1 MNQGRLC
8 PIIPEP
14 AERRLRLLDQRLLP
28 EREEY
33 LCCRS
38 VDGLILAIRD
48 MAVRG
53 APAIGVSAA
62 WGCWLAALELEERG
76 VVGPGWPAWLN
87 AQLEKLA
94 AVRPTAVNLR
104 RAVERMRE
112 VWRRAPGLEPPG
124 LIVVWE
130 AEAWAI
136 QEEDISVNRR
146 LGGHGAALLDDG
158 DTVLTHCN
166 AGILATSGFGTALGV
181 IYAAVEAGKKIRVI
195 ADETR
200 PLLQGARLSAYE
212 LKAAGVEVR
221 LACDNACALLLSRG
235 LARKALVGADRIAA
249 NGDTANKIGTYGVA
263 LLARRFRVPFYVA
276 APSSTFDFHCPDG
289 TGIPLEERPEQ
300 EVTFLGGGRIA
311 PEGVSAYNFAFDVT
325 PAGLISGFITEYG
338 VFRPPYSRSL
348 RRLRRKIGV

>member
-1 MNQGRLC
+1 M
-8 PIIPEP
+8 PEP
-14 AERRLRLLDQRLLP
+14 AERRLRLLDQRVLP

-38 VDGLILAIRD
+38 LDDLILAIRD

-62 WGCWLAALELEERG
+62 WGCWLAALELEDRSSAAAA
-76 VVGPGWPAWLN
+76 WPAWLE
-87 AQLEKLA
+87 ARLERLA
-94 AVRPTAVNLR
+94 AARPTAVNLR
-104 RAVERMRE
+104 RAVERMRG
-112 VWRRAPGLEPPG
+112 VWNRAPDLELPA
-124 LIVVWE
+124 LIAAWE
-130 AEAWAI
+130 AEARAI
-136 QEEDISVNRR
+136 QEEDLSVNRR
-146 LGGHGAALLDDG
+146 LGDHGAVLLDDG

-200 PLLQGARLSAYE
+200 PLLQGSRLSAYE

-263 LLARRFRVPFYVA
+263 LLARRFGVPFYVA
-276 APSSTFDFHCPDG
+276 APSSTFDFCCPDG
-289 TGIPLEERPEQ
+289 AAIPLEERPEQ
-300 EVTFLGGGRIA
+300 EVTFWGGGRIA
-311 PEGVSAYNFAFDVT
+311 PEGVPAYNFAFDVT

-338 VFRPPYSRSL
+338 VFRQPYSRSL
-348 RRLRRKIGV
+348 RRLRREIGV